1 MHNKQFKSV
10 KESLYYTVEMAVPLI
25 HQHNE
30 AMTQVKWIPVAR
42 VIMSYHKA
50 LVALENL
57 QTHNKEISYRMVRL
71 RPEVVE

>member
-1 MHNKQFKSV
+1 MHNKQFKST
-10 KESLYYTVEMAVPLI
+10 KGSLYYTVEMAVPLI